1 MKELI
6 CLTLLLGIVSLGV
19 AQKEQMKSTPQVEK
33 SALRSSLQS
42 MIDTELA
49 FARMSAEQGTRPA
62 FMSFIADD
70 GILFRPRAVKGKQW
84 MTEHPVPSSDKRPL
98 LSWYPA
104 AADIALAGDMGYTT
118 GPWEFKADIHDPKP
132 VAFGNFL
139 TVWKKQRDGSW
150 KFAIDLGISNPQPN
164 QAAAPWQQPNN
175 YGPMRGG
182 GIGPG
187 VKEATK
193 ALLARDREFST
204 SSATRGAQKAFE
216 DYAASEVRL
225 FRNGKQP
232 IVGKA
237 DAVAALPASPTVWTW
252 EPVFADVSH
261 SGDLGYSYGTY
272 KLTINDGTLKTNA
285 VETGNY
291 YRIWEKQ
298 LNAWKV
304 VADLLDPVPED
315 KKN

>member
-6 CLTLLLGIVSLGV
+6 GVTLLLGTMSLGV
-19 AQKEQMKSTPQVEK
+19 AQQEPMKPAPQVEK
-33 SALRSSLQS
+33 SALQS
-42 MIDTELA
+42 MIDSELA

-62 FMSFIADD
+62 FVAFIADD

-84 MTEHPVPSSDKRPL
+84 ITEHPVPSSDKRPL

-104 AADIALAGDMGYTT
+104 VADIALAGDMGYTT
-118 GPWEFKADIHDPKP
+118 GPWEFKADIHDAKP

-150 KFAIDLGISNPQPN
+150 KFAIDLGISNPQPH
-164 QAAAPWQQPNN
+164 QVAAPWQQPNN

-204 SSATRGAQKAFE
+204 SSATLGALKAFE
-216 DYAASEVRL
+216 DYAASEVRM
-225 FRNGKQP
+225 FRNDKQP

-252 EPVFADVSH
+252 EPVFAAVSH

-272 KLTINDGTLKTNA
+272 KLTSNDATLKTNT

-291 YRIWEKQ
+291 YRIWKKQ

-304 VADLLDPVPED
+304 VADLLNPVTED